1 VRPRSFYD
9 RMSSKTAL
17 SLLAA
22 HLQEHYRL
30 PPAAAGTLSAD
41 LQRYGQLA
49 GGQGRSDGQVLY
61 HAVALGEPPGKPLR
75 DCCKVPVR
83 LTLFAESDLTLVRD
97 QGRAALIQTVMD
109 RLARE
114 AIHQGASLTVEDLAW
129 LLRISPRTVK
139 RYRRQRLRHGRPI
152 RLRGD
157 LTDAGPAKTHRD
169 PIVKLFLLGYTETEI
184 ALRCNHQLDS
194 VEAYVY
200 DFLRVALLVQ
210 EGKTPGTICRLVKLS
225 RAKVKAIVALY
236 HTLARDDDFAEPLR
250 HWLEVFAL
258 DRQMKKGAAI
268 P

>member
-1 VRPRSFYD
+1 MKPRSFFD

-22 HLQEHYRL
+22 HLQEDHRL
-30 PPAAAGTLSAD
+30 PPAAAQTLSAD
-41 LQRYGQLA
+41 LQRFGQLA
-49 GGQGRSDGQVLY
+49 GRQGRGDGQILY
-61 HAVALGEPPGKPLR
+61 YAVALGEPPGKPLR
-75 DCCKVPVR
+75 DCRKVSVR

-114 AIHQGASLTVEDLAW
+114 AIDQGASLTVEDLAW
-129 LLRISPRTVK
+129 LLRISARTVK
-139 RYRRQRLRHGRPI
+139 RYRRQRARHGRPI

-184 ALRCNHQLDS
+184 AARCNHQLDA

-200 DFLRVALLVQ
+200 DFLRVGLLVQ
-210 EGKTPGTICRLVKLS
+210 EGKAPGTICRLVKLS

-236 HTLARDDDFAEPLR
+236 QSLAEDEEFSEPLR

-258 DRQMKKGAAI
+258 DRQMKKGGATQ
-268 P
+268 

>member
-1 VRPRSFYD
+1 
-9 RMSSKTAL
+9 MSSKTAL

-30 PPAAAGTLSAD
+30 PPAAAQTLSAD

-75 DCCKVPVR
+75 DCRKVPVR

-109 RLARE
+109 RLARD

-139 RYRRQRLRHGRPI
+139 RYRRRHGRPI

-184 ALRCNHQLDS
+184 AVRCNHQLDA

-200 DFLRVALLVQ
+200 DFLRVALLAQ
-210 EGKTPGTICRLVKLS
+210 EGKAPGTICRLVKLS
-225 RAKVKAIVALY
+225 RAKVKLIVALY
-236 HTLARDDDFAEPLR
+236 QTLAEDDEFSEPLR

-258 DRQMKKGAAI
+258 DRQMKKGEATR
-268 P
+268 